1 MGVSLF
7 DREKGDRKYSSQ
19 FSARYALDNANG
31 VRLLLANYN
40 ALKSRQYLGDYDAT
54 IILIDLETAIS
65 KANLTDRQRQ
75 ALRLVFEE
83 ERTQA
88 DVGRRM
94 NIAQKNVHKLVNV
107 ALLKIAEVYENWA
120 WRDEGYSLSC
130 MHMVENEWSST
141 VAICGHSYVTI
152 RHGKRRVI
160 R

>member
-1 MGVSLF
+1 LGVSMHDKLS
-7 DREKGDRKYSSQ
+7 GDRRY
-19 FSARYALDNANG
+19 SARYALDNPNG

-65 KANLTDRQRQ
+65 KAGLTDRQRQ

-83 ERTQA
+83 DLTQA
-88 DVGRRM
+88 EAGKRLGITQQNVGKYV
-94 NIAQKNVHKLVNV
+94 NSALV
-107 ALLKIAEVYENWA
+107 KIAEVYESWA

-130 MHMVENEWSST
+130 THTVENVWSGT
-141 VAICGHSYVTI
+141 VANYGFSYVTI
-152 RHGKRRVI
+152 KHGKRRVI